1 MLGLFSNLN
10 QIHIISKKYIVTNN
24 VLPQTQQL
32 KSHCFCFFK
41 GKEVNDNATVPRDDM
56 IFTYGQLNA
65 ARDGILIFNKWDNE
79 KGEGSAKA
87 VLPYQ
92 FDNKMNK
99 DEQLIVESV
108 IQRFN
113 NDMKSC
119 LEIK

>member
-1 MLGLFSNLN
+1 M
-10 QIHIISKKYIVTNN
+10 VTNN
-24 VLPQTQQL
+24 NL
-32 KSHCFCFFK
+32 KHNNWSHTVSFFK
-41 GKEVNDNATVPRDDM
+41 GKEVNENATVLRDDM
-56 IFTYGQLNA
+56 ILTYGQLIA
-65 ARDGILIFNKWDNE
+65 ARDGIWKINKWDNE

-99 DEQLIVESV
+99 DEQLIVKSV
-108 IQRFN
+108 IKRFN

>member
-1 MLGLFSNLN
+1 
-10 QIHIISKKYIVTNN
+10 
-24 VLPQTQQL
+24 
-32 KSHCFCFFK
+32 
-41 GKEVNDNATVPRDDM
+41 M
-56 IFTYGQLNA
+56 IFTYGQLIA
-65 ARDGILIFNKWDNE
+65 ARDGISTIKKWDNE
-79 KGEGSAKA
+79 KGEGLAKA

-99 DEQLIVESV
+99 DEQLIVKSA